1 MRRVPRFF
9 VIGLPS
15 RFPAA
20 WTMAV
25 LAVLGSSAVAH
36 SPTPGDE
43 AAHQWW
49 GDYVTCKTWRD
60 IWLQHFPFLRT
71 EPQAS
76 ACAVSRRSMRRQGRS
91 TRYTKTGTALKD
103 CATNDR
109 AL

>member
-1 MRRVPRFF
+1 M
-9 VIGLPS
+9 IGLPS

-60 IWLQHFPFLRT
+60 IWLEHLPLLRS

-76 ACAVSRRSMRRQGRS
+76 ASAVSRRSMRRQGRS

>member
-60 IWLQHFPFLRT
+60 IWLEHFPFLRT
-71 EPQAS
+71 EPQADGIPILQP
-76 ACAVSRRSMRRQGRS
+76 ARYLAVRCVAKGGRPGI
-91 TRYTKTGTALKD
+91 RKRGL
-103 CATNDR
+103 
-109 AL
+109 L